1 MDFSIDQ
8 HQEIRFMYVLP
19 FSKKSA
25 LFEYTFFGGEVM
37 KNSDYEKEIKKY
49 LDREG
54 IKKYKITEREKS
66 NSYDL
71 LSFF

>member
-49 LDREG
+49 LDMIEV
-54 IKKYKITEREKS
+54 YF
-66 NSYDL
+66 L
-71 LSFF
+71 LYFQIL